1 MNAPLKNRA
10 SSFRTPDQGVLSLQL
25 PAGWPEGS
33 VPVSWWWHGADGVV
47 RHGQVVQLAELPVE
61 LRAERVWVWTP
72 AEETMLAQ
80 IVLPTRSR
88 ARIAQALPYALE
100 DQLLGEPESL
110 HFAYRPLGGGS
121 LVVAVTARA
130 RLQAWV
136 DALKA
141 AGLVPMGLCPATLA
155 LPWDGLGWSLTPDG
169 SELIVRTGAW
179 SGFTCELPRGA
190 EVPEALAIAL
200 REARS
205 GAKVLESLSFYNP
218 PAAVALEHWST
229 DLQLPVHGLEGE
241 FWAQTPDAAG
251 FSLLQQEFSPADPL
265 RQALRALRPAGVI
278 LLVWLVLGFGFNLGA
293 WWHLKHV
300 ELAQRREMVELF
312 KRSFPDAHTIV
323 DPALQMARDLDA
335 LRSGGG
341 RPVPGDFLPL
351 LARAA
356 PAIQSTAAVH
366 LRSLSYSDSSLT
378 FDLRVADYQTMETL
392 RNALSAR
399 GLSAKVMDAASHH
412 GIVDGRIRVKPG
424 SSS

>member
-1 MNAPLKNRA
+1 MNATLKNRPL
-10 SSFRTPDQGVLSLQL
+10 SFHTPNQGALSLQL
-25 PAGWPEGS
+25 PAGWPEGG
-33 VPVSWWWHGADGVV
+33 VPITWWWRGADGAV
-47 RHGQVVQLAELPVE
+47 RHGQAVQLAELPAD
-61 LRAERVWVWTP
+61 LCAGRVWVWTP

-88 ARIAQALPYALE
+88 ARIVQALPYALE

-121 LVVAVTARA
+121 LAVAVTART

-136 DALKA
+136 DALKV
-141 AGLVPMGLCPATLA
+141 AGLAPVALCPATLA

-169 SELIVRTGAW
+169 SELIVRTGEW
-179 SGFTCELPRGA
+179 SGFTCDLARGA
-190 EVPEALAIAL
+190 AVPEALAIAL

-205 GAKVLESLSFYNP
+205 GAKAPESLSFFNP
-218 PAAVALEHWST
+218 PPAVDLGQWST
-229 DLQLPVHGLEGE
+229 SLQLPVHGQEGD
-241 FWAQTPDAAG
+241 FWAQTPDASG

-265 RQALRALRPAGVI
+265 RQVLQALRPAGII
-278 LLVWLVLGFGFNLGA
+278 LLVWLVLGFGFNLSA
-293 WWHLKHV
+293 WWHLKRV
-300 ELAQRREMVELF
+300 ERAQRREMVVLF
-312 KRSFPDAHTIV
+312 KRSFPNAHTIV
-323 DPALQMARDLDA
+323 DPALQMARELDA
-335 LRSGGG
+335 LKSGGG

-356 PAIQSTAAVH
+356 PAIQSAAAVH
-366 LRSLSYSDSSLT
+366 LRSLSYSDSGLT
-378 FDLRVADYQTMETL
+378 LDLRVADYQTMEAL

-412 GIVDGRIRVKPG
+412 GTVDGRIRVKPG